1 MTYYDQEN
9 QFLRQRL
16 QKEIPILTALIQNLY
31 QELDRKFHLNGAKIP
46 VTFGFETDSLGSY
59 TRQSA
64 HEKEHFHFSLLFV
77 AYGVNNPLSKE
88 DRIDLFKHEYAHY
101 MQYNMR
107 IPEKYKWQAGTH
119 GSAWK
124 YCCSLIGAAPTPYY
138 KAGEAL
144 LDHNYDK
151 VLKSRIHDKTVP
163 IRDTYQRQ
171 QKAQKQ
177 KDEVVVNRKFL
188 EVMHWKENPI
198 GRQVRNN
205 DEILGTIVG
214 VTEDFRSSNP
224 IFVPE
229 EPVVFQYRSDFGG
242 CIQVK
247 LKEPFDENLKKLN
260 EDVKNIWPDGDLNF
274 VSETRATELQ
284 ISTVVDFRSVA
295 LMATITI
302 LFVTLMGLIGYI
314 NDEMQRRSKE
324 IAIRK
329 VNGAE
334 ASSILLL
341 LSKDI
346 FWTSMPAVCIGT
358 LGAWY
363 LGALW
368 TDQFS
373 ETAEFPIYYY
383 ILIAFVSLLFII
395 GCVVIKTWR
404 IANDNP
410 VNSIK
415 SE

>member
-31 QELDRKFHLNGAKIP
+31 QDLDQKFHLNGAKIP

-59 TRQSA
+59 TRQRA

-177 KDEVVVNRKFL
+177 KDEVVQYKIGDNVTHPKFGDGIVEKINLRSGGVHLHIRFNGEVKCIDQKWLMRRKY
-188 EVMHWKENPI
+188 
-198 GRQVRNN
+198 
-205 DEILGTIVG
+205 T
-214 VTEDFRSSNP
+214 
-224 IFVPE
+224 
-229 EPVVFQYRSDFGG
+229 
-242 CIQVK
+242 
-247 LKEPFDENLKKLN
+247 
-260 EDVKNIWPDGDLNF
+260 
-274 VSETRATELQ
+274 
-284 ISTVVDFRSVA
+284 
-295 LMATITI
+295 
-302 LFVTLMGLIGYI
+302 
-314 NDEMQRRSKE
+314 
-324 IAIRK
+324 
-329 VNGAE
+329 
-334 ASSILLL
+334 
-341 LSKDI
+341 
-346 FWTSMPAVCIGT
+346 
-358 LGAWY
+358 
-363 LGALW
+363 
-368 TDQFS
+368 
-373 ETAEFPIYYY
+373 
-383 ILIAFVSLLFII
+383 
-395 GCVVIKTWR
+395 
-404 IANDNP
+404 
-410 VNSIK
+410 
-415 SE
+415 